1 MTTAERNKTI
11 VRECL
16 ARGSSGDYEALA
28 ELLDPG
34 FVLHPLEVRGHEGL
48 VGMIHVFRT
57 AFADLRATVNHQI
70 ADGDDVASLATFR
83 GRHVGE
89 LMGIPATGRE
99 VEFTAIAISRCRDGR
114 IVEEWELIDTAGL
127 MRQIGALPEAAPA

>member
-1 MTTAERNKTI
+1 MSTAERNKSV

-16 ARGSSGDYEALA
+16 ARGSRGDYEALG
-28 ELLDPG
+28 ELLAPE

-48 VGMIHVFRT
+48 VGMVHAFRT
-57 AFADLRATVNHQI
+57 ALADLRATVDHQI
-70 ADGDDVASLATFR
+70 ADGDDVASRATFR

-89 LMGIPATGRE
+89 LMGIPPTGRE